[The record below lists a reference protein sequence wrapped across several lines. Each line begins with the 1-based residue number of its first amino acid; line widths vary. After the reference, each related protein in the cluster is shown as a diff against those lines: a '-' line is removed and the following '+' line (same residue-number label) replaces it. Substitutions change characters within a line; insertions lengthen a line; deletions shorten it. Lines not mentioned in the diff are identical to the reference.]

1 MHEIVERIELQRK
14 KLNISQKELCQKCQI
29 IDTTYSSWKNRN
41 RLPSIEDIIILSQEL
56 KTSLQWLI
64 TGTESTVLSL
74 PTFQEDEQQLLN
86 YYNQC
91 NPEGK
96 NRILE
101 QAEFIA
107 AKYPQQ
113 GKSSE
118 YKIG

>member
-1 MHEIVERIELQRK
+1 MHSIVERIEFQRK
-14 KLNISQKELCQKCQI
+14 KLNISQKELCQKCNI

-41 RLPSIEDIIILSQEL
+41 RLPSIDDIQKISENLHVSIE
-56 KTSLQWLI
+56 WLI
-64 TGTESTVLSL
+64 TGTDAL
-74 PTFQEDEQQLLN
+74 PEQTPEDKQLLLN
-86 YYNQC
+86 YYDHCNQ
-91 NPEGK
+91 EGK

-107 AKYPQQ
+107 SKYPQQ

>member
-1 MHEIVERIELQRK
+1 MHAIVERIETQRK
-14 KLNISQKELCQKCQI
+14 KLNISQKELCQKCNI

-41 RLPSIEDIIILSQEL
+41 RIPSIEDIQILALEL
-56 KTSLQWLI
+56 DTSLQWLI
-64 TGTESTVLSL
+64 TGTESETTATSL
-74 PTFQEDEQQLLN
+74 PEDEQQLLN
-86 YYNQC
+86 YYGLC
-91 NPEGK
+91 NSEGK

-113 GKSSE
+113 GKSSK

>member
-1 MHEIVERIELQRK
+1 MTLPERMSEIMTEKKISKADLAK
-14 KLNISQKELCQKCQI
+14 KLNIS
-29 IDTTYSSWKNRN
+29 YSTIQSWIKRN
-41 RLPSIEDIIILSQEL
+41 SDPGSIYIEPIAKALNVTINYLV
-56 KTSLQWLI
+56 
-64 TGTESTVLSL
+64 TGTESETTTS
-74 PTFQEDEQQLLN
+74 PSFPEDKQQLIN
-86 YYNQC
+86 YYDQC

-113 GKSSE
+113 GKSSD